1 MTVARPVQ
9 AGRDASRVMTFHNAL
24 SARYHRPNFYEFIMK
39 GWVNVTAAHNGEGRG
54 VQN

>member
-1 MTVARPVQ
+1 MTLARPPQ
-9 AGRDASRVMTFHNAL
+9 TGQDASRVMTFHDAL
-24 SARYHRPNFYEFIMK
+24 SARYHRCDFYEFIMK